1 MNRFVAVETP
11 AGPVRYLAP
20 GVRFDGET
28 PESRFVPA
36 LGRHSEAL
44 RREFGG
50 TVKNAARRRP
60 DEPSSAGYLSRA
72 GRINAMD
79 VRQLRYFVA
88 IVESGSISK
97 AAQRLNVAQ
106 PSLSLHIRNM
116 EADLGVP
123 LLFRTPQGV
132 QATEAGEILLRN
144 ARTIVSH
151 FEEAEC
157 EIRGSGLEPA
167 GEVRLGL
174 PSSIA
179 QVLGVPLVL
188 AARTELPKV
197 KLRIAEAMSGYVL
210 DWLRLGRVDLGLLY
224 AFVEDRGL
232 RSIGLLSEAL
242 HLFGLPGD
250 PDAAGLPPPGT
261 SVPVT
266 TLAGLPLILP
276 SPGHGLR
283 DLIEERA
290 ASEGTRL
297 AAAIEIDAYG
307 AIRTLVE
314 RGLGFSVLPAHAIR
328 RETDAGTLL
337 AWPFEPAFLRT
348 VHLVEPTDRPLP
360 QAVRAV
366 EALCRRTLKELVAS
380 GAWSGAQMRVSK

>member
-1 MNRFVAVETP
+1 
-11 AGPVRYLAP
+11 
-20 GVRFDGET
+20 
-28 PESRFVPA
+28 
-36 LGRHSEAL
+36 
-44 RREFGG
+44 
-50 TVKNAARRRP
+50 
-60 DEPSSAGYLSRA
+60 
-72 GRINAMD
+72 MD

-88 IVESGSISK
+88 IVESGSISR

-144 ARTIVSH
+144 ARTIVAQ
-151 FEEAEC
+151 FEEAER

-188 AARTELPKV
+188 AAREQLPKV

-242 HLFGLPGD
+242 HLFGPAGD
-250 PDAAGLPPPGT
+250 PDEDALPPAGAP
-261 SVPVT
+261 VPIGA
-266 TLAGLPLILP
+266 LAGLPLILP

-283 DLIEERA
+283 DLVEEKA
-290 ASEGTRL
+290 AAEGARL
-297 AAAIEIDAYG
+297 GAAIEIDAYG
-307 AIRTLVE
+307 AIKTLVE

-328 RETDAGTLL
+328 RETEDGRLR

-348 VHLVEPTDRPLP
+348 VHLVEPIDRPLS

-366 EALCRRTLKELVAS
+366 ESLCRRTLRDLVRS
-380 GAWSGAQMRVSK
+380 GAWSGAQMRVSG